1 MYLTTIPTD
10 APIVERPNEVRPDF
24 DPALGIELIGLKV
37 RRKDEYKSRWRM
49 SDDWRKSHG

>member
-24 DPALGIELIGLKV
+24 DPALGIELI
-37 RRKDEYKSRWRM
+37 E
-49 SDDWRKSHG
+49 